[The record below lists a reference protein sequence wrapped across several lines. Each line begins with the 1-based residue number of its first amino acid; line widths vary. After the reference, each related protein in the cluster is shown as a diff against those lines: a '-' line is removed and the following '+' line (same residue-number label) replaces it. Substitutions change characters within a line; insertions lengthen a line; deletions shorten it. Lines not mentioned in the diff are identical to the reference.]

1 MIVVCTN
8 CSARLQVNEEK
19 VPAGPFNIRCPKC
32 NTSISS
38 GPRNSTT
45 DAGAAMQDNA
55 APSEQPHPALAAT
68 SASASRSGVTSVE
81 TNARA
86 NPSPVEEL
94 GRLLAGLLDST
105 RNGDA
110 HSNSRPSWNPRR
122 ALVCTAEAHREI
134 VSQELMENNY
144 QVFVAQDTRE
154 AVERIRDS
162 QLDVVLLDSE
172 FDAAEQGAAFVTREV
187 NILRPAQRR
196 RLFFVLLSPTL
207 RTMESHAAF
216 LQNVNAIVNFKDL
229 SDLSRVLE
237 HTLREYN
244 ELYREF
250 NAALK
255 LQAL

>member
-8 CSARLQVNEEK
+8 CSARLQVNEDK
-19 VPAGPFNIRCPKC
+19 APAGPFNIRCPKC

-38 GPRNSTT
+38 GPRNVTT
-45 DAGAAMQDNA
+45 DASVVMQDSVA
-55 APSEQPHPALAAT
+55 LSEQPRPGSAAPNASTASVDAGCVQTDARPNT
-68 SASASRSGVTSVE
+68 SH
-81 TNARA
+81 
-86 NPSPVEEL
+86 VEEL
-94 GRLLAGLLDST
+94 GRLLAGLLDS
-105 RNGDA
+105 NKLGDA

-134 VSQELMENNY
+134 VSEQLTENNY
-144 QVFVAQDTRE
+144 QVFVAQDTR
-154 AVERIRDS
+154 AAIERIRDS

-196 RLFFVLLSPTL
+196 RLFFVLLSSTL

>member
-8 CSARLQVNEEK
+8 CSARLQVNEDEA
-19 VPAGPFNIRCPKC
+19 PAGPFNVRCPKC

-38 GPRNSTT
+38 GPRNVTT
-45 DAGAAMQDNA
+45 DAGAVVPDSA
-55 APSEQPHPALAAT
+55 ALTEQPSPALAAPNAAT
-68 SASASRSGVTSVE
+68 ASFDAASVE

-86 NPSPVEEL
+86 NTSSVEEL
-94 GRLLAGLLDST
+94 GRLLAALLDS
-105 RNGDA
+105 NKKGDA
-110 HSNSRPSWNPRR
+110 SNSRPSWNPRR

-134 VSQELMENNY
+134 VSQQLTENNY
-144 QVFVAQDTRE
+144 QVFVAQNTRE

-172 FDAAEQGAAFVTREV
+172 FDAAEQGAAFITREV
-187 NILRPAQRR
+187 NILRPPQRR
-196 RLFFVLLSPTL
+196 RLFFVLLSPAL

-229 SDLSRVLE
+229 SDLPRILE
-237 HTLREYN
+237 HTFREYN

-255 LQAL
+255 LHPL

>member
-19 VPAGPFNIRCPKC
+19 VPSGPFNIRCPKC
-32 NTSISS
+32 NTSNSA
-38 GPRNSTT
+38 GPRNETPDSGTVEQHT
-45 DAGAAMQDNA
+45 AVRPEQPRPPSA
-55 APSEQPHPALAAT
+55 APNSST
-68 SASASRSGVTSVE
+68 VDGSTVE
-81 TNARA
+81 AHSRA
-86 NPSPVEEL
+86 NTSSVEEL
-94 GRLLAGLLDST
+94 GRLLAALLDSNK
-105 RNGDA
+105 NGDA
-110 HSNSRPSWNPRR
+110 HSNSRPSWNIRR
-122 ALVCTAEAHREI
+122 ALVCTAEAHRQI
-134 VSQELMENNY
+134 VSQQLTENNY

-172 FDAAEQGAAFVTREV
+172 FDAAEQGAAFITREV

-196 RLFFVLLSPTL
+196 RLFFVLLSPAL

-216 LQNVNAIVNFKDL
+216 LHNVNAIVNLKDL
-229 SDLSRVLE
+229 SDLSRILDHSLHE
-237 HTLREYN
+237 FN

-255 LQAL
+255 LRAL